1 MSDKPFWETKSL
13 ESMSDAE
20 WESLCDG
27 CGLCCLVRLEDEDTG
42 EITPTRV
49 ACALFNDQT
58 CRCSN
63 YPQRHRYVTD
73 CIKLTPDAIEHLTWM
88 PTTCAYRRLHEGRGL
103 APWHPLIS
111 GDPQSVERAGIS
123 VRGQVF
129 SESILAEVEDAIDF
143 PAPEFLHDPDLAP
156 DEEPGA

>member
-27 CGLCCLVRLEDEDTG
+27 CGRCCVVRFEDEETG
-42 EITPTRV
+42 EVVPTRA
-49 ACALFNDQT
+49 ACRLFDADA

-63 YPQRHRYVTD
+63 YAARQEFVPD
-73 CIKLTPDAIEHLTWM
+73 CIKLTPQAIEDLGWM

-111 GDPQSVERAGIS
+111 GDPKSVERAGIS

-129 SESILAEVEDAIDF
+129 SETILAEVEDAIDF
-143 PAPEFLHDPDLAP
+143 PAPEFLRDPDLDP
-156 DEEPGA
+156 GDEPGA